1 MICAYRHPNGISL
14 NGREYL
20 LDGGELAIFEHEHE
34 LIEFI
39 NMHNTGD
46 KVETVEQL
54 EEHGIF
60 TEFAEIAVEDFYHH
74 G

>member
-1 MICAYRHPNGISL
+1 MRTDTHTEFHS

-20 LDGGELAIFEHEHE
+20 LDDGELAIFEHENE

-39 NMHNTGD
+39 NMHNTGE
-46 KVETVEQL
+46 KVNSVEQL

-60 TEFAEIAVEDFYHH
+60 TEFSDIAVEDWYDD
-74 G
+74 

>member
-1 MICAYRHPNGISL
+1 MICAYKHPHGISL

-20 LDGGELAIFEHEHE
+20 LDDGELAIFEHENE

-39 NMHNTGD
+39 NMHNTGE
-46 KVETVEQL
+46 KVNSVEQL

-60 TEFAEIAVEDFYHH
+60 TEFSDIAVEDWYDD
-74 G
+74 

>member
-1 MICAYRHPNGISL
+1 MICAYRHPHGISL

-20 LDGGELAIFEHEHE
+20 LDDGELAIFEHENE

-39 NMHNTGD
+39 NMHNTGE
-46 KVETVEQL
+46 KVNSVEQL

-60 TEFAEIAVEDFYHH
+60 TEFSDIAVEDWYDD
-74 G
+74 